1 MEPEMM
7 NAESLFHRALELEPQ
22 ARAAFL
28 TSACGSNA
36 ALRLR
41 VDALLAAHEQ
51 GQGFLPSHSTH
62 EDGSVHTVVVPRL
75 SSEQAGALIGR
86 YKLLEQIGEGG
97 FGTVWAAEQ
106 REPVRR
112 RVALKIIKLGMD
124 SKQVVARFEAE
135 RQALALMDHPN
146 IARVLDAGATE
157 AGRPYFVMELIKGIP
172 ITKYCDQEKLRT
184 EERLE
189 LFIKVCQA
197 IQHAHQKGIIH
208 RDIKPSNILVTLHD
222 GVPVPKVIDF
232 GIAKATQAELTELT
246 IYTQHQQ
253 FIGTPAYMSP
263 EQAEMSGLDIDTRSD
278 IYSLGVLLYELITGS
293 TPFDTTE
300 LLQSGLDEMRRI
312 IREREPLRPSTRLIQ
327 LEQASQSTIQNRK
340 SKIKND
346 LDWIVMKCLEKDR
359 TRRYATANGLAMDI
373 QRHLNNEPV
382 VARPPSAVY
391 RFQKTFRRN
400 KLVFAAGT
408 VVAIALVIGL
418 GAASVMFVRERAARS
433 DERQQRIAAQA
444 AQQAAEAERQRAETE
459 RQRANEEMATAQRIL
474 YAADMNL
481 VRQALDLGNLGR
493 ARRLLDRHRPAP
505 GQTDLRHWEWRHLWL
520 LAQGDEQ
527 AALGPFDHNVFTVD
541 FSPDRA
547 KLLVADG
554 RGQVTIWDLAN
565 RSMEAEWRLPS
576 RWAKAVFSP
585 SGDRFVMASGD
596 GPVRQIEYPSL
607 RELPD
612 LDVAPDAEALFTR
625 HLTFSPDGSK
635 LAVYVDCLRD
645 GEPHLEVQ
653 VWELAGPSIFA
664 RFPAAPIT
672 GHFGTSAFS
681 PDGRRLVFGGRDGVL
696 HCQDLTTTNR
706 VFSVTAHDGGI
717 SALAWSPDGRWIAS
731 GAGYSDTTI
740 RLLDARD
747 GSETGQLEGH
757 AGWIS
762 SLVFA
767 PGGDLLVSG
776 SADQTTRLWDV
787 ETRQVERVFRGH
799 TDEVY
804 TVAISRDGQTLA
816 SGSKSGMVHLY
827 ETQTKPRPPT
837 YLSRRVD
844 GPKSFHFSG
853 DGTRVLALD
862 LDRTLVIFDSQ
873 TLEIQERLPE
883 LGTNV
888 VAAFFAPGDRSVLGS
903 SAEPELRAWRYDLV
917 ERRVVREWT
926 GERVLGVNVADRRF
940 TTRFT
945 TGVRHRESDAFI
957 YTTRCRDIESGM
969 VLWQRESPVLQGVS
983 SGAIAP
989 DGKVV
994 AYGRQSGQLTLF
1006 HANQDHLVPVQ
1017 ELAGHRRV
1025 VGGLDISQDGRWLA
1039 SGSEGGT
1046 AFVWDLASGGV
1057 VANLHGH
1064 LEGVHSVRFSDDDQ
1078 RVATGSGGTELIK
1091 LWDPVTGQEVLTL
1104 SAHGSLVGSIQFSN
1118 DGRLLG
1124 AVSWNEARPVLHL
1137 WFAPTL
1143 DEIAQLEQ
1151 DR

>member
-1 MEPEMM
+1 
-7 NAESLFHRALELEPQ
+7 
-22 ARAAFL
+22 
-28 TSACGSNA
+28 
-36 ALRLR
+36 

-51 GQGFLPSHSTH
+51 GQGFLPSHS
-62 EDGSVHTVVVPRL
+62 DGSVPTVVVPPP
-75 SSEQAGALIGR
+75 SSEQVGTLIGR

-106 REPVRR
+106 KEPVRR

-157 AGRPYFVMELIKGIP
+157 TGRPFFVMELVKGIP

-184 EERLE
+184 EERLQ

-208 RDIKPSNILVTLHD
+208 RDIKPSNIMITLHD

-246 IYTQHQQ
+246 VYTQHHQ

-278 IYSLGVLLYELITGS
+278 IYSLGVLLYELLTGS

-300 LLQSGLDEMRRI
+300 LLQSGLDEMRKI

-327 LEQASQSTIQNRK
+327 LEQASQSTAQNRK

-418 GAASVMFVRERAARS
+418 GAATVMFVRERAARS
-433 DERQQRIAAQA
+433 DEQQQRIAAQA
-444 AQQAAEAERQRAETE
+444 AQQAAEAQRQRTEAERQRAD
-459 RQRANEEMATAQRIL
+459 EEKAMAQRIL
-474 YAADMNL
+474 YSADMNL
-481 VRQALDLGNLGR
+481 VRQALDVSNLGR
-493 ARRLLDRHRPAP
+493 ARRLLDRHRPAS
-505 GQTDLRHWEWRHLWL
+505 GQPDLRHWEWRHLWL
-520 LAQGDEQ
+520 LAKGDEQ
-527 AALGPFDHNVFTVD
+527 AALGPFDHHVVTVD
-541 FSPDRA
+541 FSPDGA
-547 KLLVADG
+547 KLLVADF

-576 RWAKAVFSP
+576 GVAKAVFSP
-585 SGDRFVMASGD
+585 SGDRFVMTSGGIGGVGD
-596 GPVRQIEYPSL
+596 GGPVRQIEYPSL

-612 LDVAPDAEALFTR
+612 LDVAPDAEDVFTR

-635 LAVYVDCLRD
+635 LAVYVACLRD
-645 GEPHLEVQ
+645 GEPQFEVQ
-653 VWELAGPSIFA
+653 VWELTGPSILA
-664 RFPAAPIT
+664 KFPAASIHLHR
-672 GHFGTSAFS
+672 GASAFS
-681 PDGRRLVFGGRDGVL
+681 PDGRQLVFGGMDGVL
-696 HCQDLTTTNR
+696 HCHDLTTTNR
-706 VFSVTAHDGGI
+706 VFSVTAHEGGI

-747 GSETGQLEGH
+747 GSETAQLEGH

-762 SLVFA
+762 WLVFA
-767 PGGDLLVSG
+767 PGGDVLVSG
-776 SADQTTRLWDV
+776 SADQTARLWDV
-787 ETRQVERVFRGH
+787 ETRQVKTVFRGH
-799 TDEVY
+799 TDEVH
-804 TVAISRDGQTLA
+804 TVAISRDGETIA

-827 ETQTKPRPPT
+827 GTQTKPRPPT
-837 YLSRRVD
+837 YLSRRVGAQD
-844 GPKSFHFSG
+844 VFQTRDVFHFSG

-862 LDRTLVIFDSQ
+862 LDRTLAIFDSQ

-883 LGTNV
+883 LGTNLV
-888 VAAFFAPGDRSVLGS
+888 TAFFAPGDRSVLGS
-903 SAEPELRAWRYDLV
+903 SLDPELRAWRFDLV
-917 ERRVVREWT
+917 QRRIVREWT
-926 GERVLGVNVADRRF
+926 GEAVHRVIPADRRF
-940 TTRFT
+940 ITAAR
-945 TGVRHRESDAFI
+945 RRESGGFI
-957 YTTRCRDIESGM
+957 HTTRCRDIESGV
-969 VLWQRESPVLQGVS
+969 VLWQRESPALQGVT

-989 DGKVV
+989 DGKVF
-994 AYGRQSGQLTLF
+994 AYARQNRQLTLF
-1006 HANQDHLVPVQ
+1006 HADQDHLVPVQ
-1017 ELAGHRRV
+1017 ELAGHRRF
-1025 VGGLDISQDGRWLA
+1025 VGGLDLSQDGRWLA
-1039 SGSEGGT
+1039 SGSEDGR
-1046 AFVWDLASGGV
+1046 AFVWDSASGGI

-1064 LEGVHSVRFSDDDQ
+1064 LKGVHSVRFSNDDQ
-1078 RVATGSGGTELIK
+1078 RVATGSGDTELIK

-1104 SAHGSLVGSIQFSN
+1104 AAHGSVVASIQFSN
-1118 DGRLLG
+1118 DGQLLG
-1124 AVSWNEARPVLHL
+1124 AVSWNEARPVLHI
-1137 WFAPTL
+1137 WFAPTF